1 MKNAMT
7 TSNARNI
14 SFKNATLQKY
24 MENIDKAVLLGKRSA
39 LTIAE
44 NVVHIYDADCWHEDF
59 ASDKDL
65 AAYLGLSAQ
74 SLCQYKGAV
83 EYNKTNPNAK
93 KLGYSVRRSYEL
105 GKLQKAGKLK
115 DFYSYCEKNHL
126 ECGTDA
132 KLLDAIA
139 KFSGKLTKAE
149 KKAAKD
155 AEVLSVK
162 ESAKAVDN
170 ELEGAVKVV
179 TIEYNDIIFS
189 IPVKEMEK
197 LIKKYHKKG

>member
-1 MKNAMT
+1 MKNAVST
-7 TSNARNI
+7 NNARTI
-14 SFKNATLQKY
+14 TFKNATLQKY
-24 MENIDKAVLLGKRSA
+24 IENIDKAVLLGKRSA

-44 NVVHIYDADCWHEDF
+44 NVVSIYDKDCWHDDF
-59 ASDKDL
+59 ANDKDL
-65 AAYLGLSAQ
+65 ASYLGVSAQ
-74 SLCQYKGAV
+74 MLCQYKGAV

-105 GKLQKAGKLK
+105 GKLQKADKLN
-115 DFYSYCEKNHL
+115 DFYSYCQKKKL
-126 ECGTDA
+126 DTGTDA

-139 KFSGKLTKAE
+139 GFSGKLTKAE

-155 AEVLSVK
+155 AEIVSVK
-162 ESAKAVDN
+162 ESATAVDN

-197 LIKKYHKKG
+197 LIKKYHKS

>member
-1 MKNAMT
+1 MKNAVT
-7 TSNARNI
+7 TNNARNI

-44 NVVHIYDADCWHEDF
+44 NVVSIYEKDCWHEDF
-59 ASDKDL
+59 ENDKDL
-65 AAYLGLSAQ
+65 AAYLGISAQ
-74 SLCQYKGAV
+74 MLSQYKGAV
-83 EYNKTNPNAK
+83 EYNKSNPNAK

-105 GKLQKAGKLK
+105 GRLQKANKLN
-115 DFYSYCEKNHL
+115 DFYSYCQKKKL
-126 ECGTDA
+126 DTGTDA

-139 KFSGKLTKAE
+139 GFNGKLTKAE

-155 AEVLSVK
+155 AEIVSVK
-162 ESAKAVDN
+162 ESAIAVDN

-197 LIKKYHKKG
+197 LIKKYHMS

>member
-1 MKNAMT
+1 MKNAVT
-7 TSNARNI
+7 TNNARNI
-14 SFKNATLQKY
+14 SFKNAILQKY

-44 NVVHIYDADCWHEDF
+44 NVVSIYEKDCWHDDF
-59 ASDKDL
+59 ANDKDL
-65 AAYLGLSAQ
+65 AVYLGISAQ
-74 SLCQYKGAV
+74 MLSQYKGAV
-83 EYNKTNPNAK
+83 EYNKSNPNAK

-105 GKLQKAGKLK
+105 GRLQKAGKLN
-115 DFYSYCEKNHL
+115 DFYSYCQKKKL
-126 ECGTDA
+126 DTGTDA

-139 KFSGKLTKAE
+139 GFSGKLTKAE

-155 AEVLSVK
+155 AEIVSVN
-162 ESAKAVDN
+162 ESATAVDN

-197 LIKKYHKKG
+197 LIKKYHKS

>member
-1 MKNAMT
+1 MKNAVT
-7 TSNARNI
+7 TNNARNI

-44 NVVHIYDADCWHEDF
+44 NVVSIYEKDCWHDDF
-59 ASDKDL
+59 ANDKDL
-65 AAYLGLSAQ
+65 AAYLGISAQ
-74 SLCQYKGAV
+74 MLSQYKGAV
-83 EYNKTNPNAK
+83 EYNKSNPNAK

-105 GKLQKAGKLK
+105 GRLQKANKLNE
-115 DFYSYCEKNHL
+115 FYSYCQKKKL
-126 ECGTDA
+126 DTGTDA

-139 KFSGKLTKAE
+139 CFNGKLTKAE

-155 AEVLSVK
+155 AEIVSVN
-162 ESAKAVDN
+162 ESATAIDN

-189 IPVKEMEK
+189 IPVKEMKK
-197 LIKKYHKKG
+197 LIKKYHKS

>member
-1 MKNAMT
+1 MKNAVT

-44 NVVHIYDADCWHEDF
+44 NVVAIYEKDCWHDDF
-59 ASDKDL
+59 SNDKDL
-65 AAYLGLSAQ
+65 AAYLGISAQ
-74 SLCQYKGAV
+74 TLTQYKGAV
-83 EYNKTNPNAK
+83 EYNKTNSNAK
-93 KLGYSVRRSYEL
+93 KLGYTVRRSYEL
-105 GKLQKAGKLK
+105 GKLQKAGKLTE
-115 DFYSYCEKNHL
+115 FYSYCQKKNL
-126 ECGTDA
+126 DTGTDA

-139 KFSGKLTKAE
+139 GFSGKLTKAE
-149 KKAAKD
+149 KKAAKE
-155 AEVLSVK
+155 AEVVSEK
-162 ESAKAVDN
+162 YTATAVDN

-197 LIKKYHKKG
+197 LIKKYHKS